1 MIEKAAPEPENFAGL
16 SPLKHTQTYDS
27 QLRRSNQA
35 RFSPKPFSMKTE
47 ELVYTRKHTKTVPF
61 QFTSDKKT
69 DEKNSYEHMSVY
81 KRNELEYLSEI

>member
-1 MIEKAAPEPENFAGL
+1 
-16 SPLKHTQTYDS
+16 
-27 QLRRSNQA
+27 
-35 RFSPKPFSMKTE
+35 MKTE

-69 DEKNSYEHMSVY
+69 EEKNSYEHMSVY